1 MGNDHR
7 IGPDELTNDGAFA
20 FVRTRETPGPRIR
33 GSHLLTSRTET
44 KNGAART
51 PFCSILATLWL
62 QFRADVSGC
71 YRGNVD
77 LWLPDQGS
85 NLGPAD

>member
-1 MGNDHR
+1 
-7 IGPDELTNDGAFA
+7 
-20 FVRTRETPGPRIR
+20 
-33 GSHLLTSRTET
+33 LLTSCTEK

-51 PFCSILATLWL
+51 PFCAILATLWL
-62 QFRADVSGC
+62 QFRCDVSEY